1 MNDPNPRSL
10 VNAPLTL
17 RGFPAKHVCT
27 PVEPTG
33 LWADAYRSVSGM
45 LRTGCIIILLGP
57 RGTGKT
63 RMAVSLARK
72 TMSMDREA
80 SGWGH
85 RGPIYDHQPLPNPGA
100 VGIRY
105 TRAMELFLTIRKSY
119 ATGGSEFDAMK
130 TFTDPRLLVIDEMQ
144 ERSDSQ
150 FEDRVL
156 VNIIDNRY
164 GRMLDTVLIANSTPE
179 QFAKA
184 VGPSIYSRASEVGA
198 VVECNWPSF
207 RERDEGVEVES

>member
-1 MNDPNPRSL
+1 METESPKSWTDG
-10 VNAPLTL
+10 PLIV
-17 RGFPAKHVCT
+17 RGFPEKHVCT
-27 PVEPTG
+27 PVSPVG
-33 LWADAYRSVSGM
+33 PWADAYRSVSGM

-63 RMAVSLARK
+63 RLAVSLAKK
-72 TMSMDREA
+72 TMNMDSAA
-80 SGWGH
+80 S
-85 RGPIYDHQPLPNPGA
+85 RTPRSIVYDHIPKPDPGA
-100 VGIRY
+100 TGVRY
-105 TRAMELFLTIRKSY
+105 TRAMDAFLTIRKSY
-119 ATGGSEFDAMK
+119 STGGSEFDAMK
-130 TFTDPRLLVIDEMQ
+130 RFTDPRLLVIDEMQ
-144 ERSDSQ
+144 ERSDTP

-184 VGPSIYSRASEVGA
+184 IGPSIYSRASEVGA

-207 RERDEGVEVES
+207 RERTEKEEAQ

>member
-1 MNDPNPRSL
+1 MIDDNPRSL
-10 VNAPLTL
+10 VNYPLIA

-27 PVEPTG
+27 PVEPVG
-33 LWADAYRSVSGM
+33 LWADAYRSVSWM
-45 LRTGCIIILLGP
+45 LRLGCIIILLGP

-63 RMAVSLARK
+63 RLAVSLARK
-72 TMSMDREA
+72 TLSMDREA
-80 SGWGH
+80 S
-85 RGPIYDHQPLPNPGA
+85 RPLRSGPIYDHHPQPNPGA
-100 VGIRY
+100 VGVRY
-105 TRAMELFLTIRKSY
+105 TRAMELFLSIRKSY
-119 ATGGSEFDAMK
+119 SSGGSEFDAMK
-130 TFTDPRLLVIDEMQ
+130 TYTDPRLLVIDEMQ

-207 RERDEGVEVES
+207 RERGESTEEVQ